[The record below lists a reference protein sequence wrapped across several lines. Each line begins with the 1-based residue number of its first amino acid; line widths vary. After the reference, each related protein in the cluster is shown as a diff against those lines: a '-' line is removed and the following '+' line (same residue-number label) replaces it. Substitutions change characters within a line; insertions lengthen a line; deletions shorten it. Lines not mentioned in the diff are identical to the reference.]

1 MMKTML
7 LQGRFPMMVRIGIIL
22 KIRKKKKEL
31 LEVISRII
39 NYGALT
45 IKSGEGGRI

>member
-22 KIRKKKKEL
+22 KIRKKKKGVVRGDFED
-31 LEVISRII
+31 
-39 NYGALT
+39 N
-45 IKSGEGGRI
+45 